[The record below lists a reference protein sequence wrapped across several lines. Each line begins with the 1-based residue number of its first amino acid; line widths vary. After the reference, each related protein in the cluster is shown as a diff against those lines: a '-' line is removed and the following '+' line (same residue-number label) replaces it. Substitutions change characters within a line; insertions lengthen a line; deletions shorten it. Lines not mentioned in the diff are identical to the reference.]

1 LSNIRQQIRYHNPVD
16 ANLAVNQSFEGE
28 ITHMKKLM
36 TLMLGLTLVF
46 GTVAV
51 TFAQD
56 APKKEEKKEGKKKGG
71 KKKEGEGEKKGG
83 L

>member
-1 LSNIRQQIRYHNPVD
+1 
-16 ANLAVNQSFEGE
+16 
-28 ITHMKKLM
+28 MKKLM
-36 TLMLGLTLVF
+36 TLMLGMALAF

-56 APKKEEKKEGKKKGG
+56 APKKEETKKGKKGG
-71 KKKEGEGEKKGG
+71 KKKDGEKKEEKKG